1 MIVEKNVW
9 HQPFVNCFNSSQT
22 CNNIKCLIYID
33 HSRIHQWTTDIKF
46 KYIQFQLKFN
56 SSMALIYSICQRFK
70 TVQFNTKGWF
80 PLKACWI
87 SIIMVYLRKLVV
99 WTDTSNI
106 EEEKPA
112 EWKNF
117 NSCQLSSKLISTVS
131 TEKWLVYNLTV
142 LSVLLLAW

>member
-1 MIVEKNVW
+1 MV
-9 HQPFVNCFNSSQT
+9 
-22 CNNIKCLIYID
+22 LIY
-33 HSRIHQWTTDIKF
+33 
-46 KYIQFQLKFN
+46 
-56 SSMALIYSICQRFK
+56 CQSFK
-70 TVQFNTKGWF
+70 TDKFNTKGWF

-131 TEKWLVYNLTV
+131 PEKWLVYNLTV
-142 LSVLLLAW
+142 LSVLLLTWYFYENIAEYESRRPSPAGGFYFVGFGAGLHLHSSMTSTWKKIQAFV

>member
-1 MIVEKNVW
+1 
-9 HQPFVNCFNSSQT
+9 
-22 CNNIKCLIYID
+22 
-33 HSRIHQWTTDIKF
+33 
-46 KYIQFQLKFN
+46 
-56 SSMALIYSICQRFK
+56 MALIYCQRFK
-70 TVQFNTKGWF
+70 TDKFNTKEWF

-131 TEKWLVYNLTV
+131 PEKWLVYNLTV
-142 LSVLLLAW
+142 LSVLLLAWYFYEIIAEYESGRPAPAGRFLLCGLRSRFTFTFFYDIHLKKTSICVNMQSN